1 MQERIDPSPLP
12 SSAPVITP
20 QYRRY
25 ALLLLLLVFTSS
37 HVDRQILAILL
48 QPIKQE
54 LLLSDTQLGFLSGVA
69 FAIFYATLGIPMAMW
84 ADRGN
89 RRNLIAVA
97 LSVWSGMTVLCGMAA
112 TFWQLALARIG
123 VGVGEAG
130 STPPSHSIIADMYPP
145 SERSTAMSIFSLG
158 VNFGLMLGFLIGG
171 WINQWYGW
179 RVAFFV
185 AGAPG
190 LLLALI
196 VRVTLHEPPRGYA
209 EGIQHAPQEAPG
221 LWEVV
226 RFMFATPSLRH
237 IIAGATIASFVGYGV
252 VLWIPT
258 FLARSHGLQ
267 SGEIGTVLAF
277 FFGVLGTIGTFMSGY
292 LADRLG
298 KRDLRWNVWVV
309 VLAILLSFPLSIFA
323 YLAHSI
329 ELALACFTLPA
340 LLGGAYLGPSFS
352 LNQSLVTVRM
362 RSVASAIILFIVN
375 IIGLGLGPLT
385 VGVLS
390 DLLQPH
396 YGADS
401 LRYALLCLVFVSLWT
416 ATHYFLAGRTLRADL
431 ARMQQPLSSSFM
443 HGHHRAAAQKTL
455 Q

>member
-1 MQERIDPSPLP
+1 MTSHAQERIDPPPLP
-12 SSAPVITP
+12 SSAAVITP

-84 ADRGN
+84 ADRRN

-112 TFWQLALARIG
+112 NFWQLALARIG
-123 VGVGEAG
+123 VGIGEAG

-145 SERSTAMSIFSLG
+145 SERSTAMAIFSLG
-158 VNFGLMLGFLIGG
+158 VNFGLMLGFLFGG

-196 VRVTLHEPPRGYA
+196 VRVTLREPPRGYA
-209 EGIQHAPQEAPG
+209 ERIQHTPHETPA

-226 RFMFATPSLRH
+226 RFMFAIPSLRH
-237 IIAGATIASFVGYGV
+237 IIAGATVASFVGYGV

-298 KRDLRWNVWVV
+298 KRDLRWNVWVI
-309 VLAILLSFPLSIFA
+309 VLAILISFPLSIFA
-323 YLAHSI
+323 YLAPSK

-340 LLGGAYLGPSFS
+340 LLGGAYLGPSFA

-385 VGVLS
+385 VGILS
-390 DLLQPH
+390 DILQPY

-431 ARMQQPLSSSFM
+431 ARM
-443 HGHHRAAAQKTL
+443 
-455 Q
+455 

>member
-1 MQERIDPSPLP
+1 MPRTNKVTSHVQNRTDPAPLSPP
-12 SSAPVITP
+12 TVILTP

-25 ALLLLLLVFTSS
+25 ALLLLVLVFTSS

-54 LLLSDTQLGFLSGVA
+54 LLLTDTQLGFLSGVA

-84 ADRGN
+84 ADRRN
-89 RRNLIAVA
+89 RRNLIAVS

-145 SERSTAMSIFSLG
+145 AERSTAMSIFSLG
-158 VNFGLMLGFLIGG
+158 VNFGLMLGFLFGG

-196 VRVTLHEPPRGYA
+196 VRFTLHEPPRGYS
-209 EGIQHAPQEAPG
+209 EGLTHSPQEAPG

-237 IIAGATIASFVGYGV
+237 IIAGATLASFVGYGV

-277 FFGVLGTIGTFMSGY
+277 FFGVLGTVGTFMSGY
-292 LADRLG
+292 LADRFG
-298 KRDLRWNVWVV
+298 KHDLRWNVWII
-309 VLAILLSFPLSIFA
+309 VLAILISFPLSLLA
-323 YLAHSI
+323 YLAQSK
-329 ELALACFTLPA
+329 ELALACFMLPA

-385 VGVLS
+385 VGILS
-390 DLLQPH
+390 DALQPY

-401 LRYALLCLVFVSLWT
+401 LRYALLSLVFVSLWT

-431 ARMQQPLSSSFM
+431 ARMRQ
-443 HGHHRAAAQKTL
+443 
-455 Q
+455 

>member
-1 MQERIDPSPLP
+1 VQDRVASPPLP
-12 SSAPVITP
+12 SSVAVITA

-89 RRNLIAVA
+89 RRNIITLA
-97 LSVWSGMTVLCGMAA
+97 LSLWSGMTVLCGMAA
-112 TFWQLALARIG
+112 NFWQLALARIG

-130 STPPSHSIIADMYPP
+130 SNPPSHSIIADMYSPA
-145 SERSTAMSIFSLG
+145 ERSTAMATFSLG
-158 VNFGLMLGFLIGG
+158 VNFGLLLGFLLGG

-179 RVAFFV
+179 RMAFFV

-196 VRVTLHEPPRGYA
+196 VRLTLHEPPRGYA
-209 EGIQHAPQEAPG
+209 EGLHQVQQETPG
-221 LWEVV
+221 LRAVV
-226 RFMFATPSLRH
+226 QFMFSIPSLRH
-237 IIAGATIASFVGYGV
+237 IIAGATLASFTGYGV

-258 FLARSHGLQ
+258 FLARSHGLH
-267 SGEIGTVLAF
+267 SGEIGTILAF
-277 FFGVLGTIGTFMSGY
+277 FFGVMGTIGTYMSGR
-292 LADRLG
+292 LADSLG
-298 KRDLRWNVWVV
+298 KHDLRWNVWVV
-309 VLAILLSFPLSIFA
+309 AVAILVAFPLTVCA
-323 YLAHSI
+323 YLSQSK
-329 ELALACFTLPA
+329 ELALAYFALPA
-340 LLGGAYLGPSFS
+340 LLGGAYLGPSFA

-362 RSVASAIILFIVN
+362 RSVASAIILFIAN

-385 VGVLS
+385 VGILS
-390 DLLQPH
+390 DFFQPH
-396 YGADS
+396 YGNES
-401 LRYALLCLVFVSLWT
+401 LRYALICLALVNLWT
-416 ATHYFLAGRTLRADL
+416 ASHYILAARTLRADL
-431 ARMQQPLSSSFM
+431 SRVKQLSS
-443 HGHHRAAAQKTL
+443 
-455 Q
+455 

>member
-1 MQERIDPSPLP
+1 MPLTNKVISHVQNRTDPTPFSPP
-12 SSAPVITP
+12 TAIFTP

-54 LLLSDTQLGFLSGVA
+54 LLLTDTQLGFLSGVA

-145 SERSTAMSIFSLG
+145 SERSTAMAIFSLG
-158 VNFGLMLGFLIGG
+158 VNFGLMLGFLFGG

-196 VRVTLHEPPRGYA
+196 VRFTLHEPPRGYS
-209 EGIQHAPQEAPG
+209 EGITHSPQEAPG

-226 RFMFATPSLRH
+226 WFMFATPSLRH

-267 SGEIGTVLAF
+267 SGEIGTALAF

-292 LADRLG
+292 LADRFG
-298 KRDLRWNVWVV
+298 KHDLRWNVWII
-309 VLAILLSFPLSIFA
+309 VLAILGSFPLSLCA
-323 YLAHSI
+323 YLAQSKG
-329 ELALACFTLPA
+329 LALACFMIPA
-340 LLGGAYLGPSFS
+340 LLGGAYLGPSFA

-385 VGVLS
+385 VGILS
-390 DLLQPH
+390 DALKPY
-396 YGADS
+396 YGEDS

-416 ATHYFLAGRTLRADL
+416 ATHYCLAGRTLRADL
-431 ARMQQPLSSSFM
+431 ARMQQ
-443 HGHHRAAAQKTL
+443 
-455 Q
+455 